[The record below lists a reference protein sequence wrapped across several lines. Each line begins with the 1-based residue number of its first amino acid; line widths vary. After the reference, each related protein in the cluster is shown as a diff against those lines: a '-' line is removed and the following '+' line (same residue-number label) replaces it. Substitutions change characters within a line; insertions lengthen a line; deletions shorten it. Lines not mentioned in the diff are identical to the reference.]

1 VSHLKDPRFKTASSN
16 VLTPTLIFLYSFG
29 PTAEY
34 SRTPPVMSK
43 PFLCIYS
50 FLVNS
55 SFSNSI
61 LHLLSINIQLF
72 ALYNHK
78 KLNFLLYKE
87 FLLNVNHV
95 KHRIYVFDYHYIA
108 IDIIHVFHQIYY
120 WLHNAISLD
129 IQLKNQYY
137 YHHQI

>member
-1 VSHLKDPRFKTASSN
+1 
-16 VLTPTLIFLYSFG
+16 
-29 PTAEY
+29 
-34 SRTPPVMSK
+34 MSK

-108 IDIIHVFHQIYY
+108 IDIIHVFRQIYY
-120 WLHNAISLD
+120 
-129 IQLKNQYY
+129 
-137 YHHQI
+137 

>member
-1 VSHLKDPRFKTASSN
+1 
-16 VLTPTLIFLYSFG
+16 
-29 PTAEY
+29 
-34 SRTPPVMSK
+34 MSK